1 MKQLVALVTTAMAL
15 STLAGCQ
22 QECKP
27 NQDVECWI
35 NALSDSQRVEKAVE
49 NIREIG
55 DKKAE
60 PALLEA
66 FKSNEDKPAIRE
78 RIAEIFRKWHTSEAV
93 PALLGAID
101 YTVGPDK
108 EGRRAKRTNRMNQKI
123 ASALGELGDKSAIQ
137 PLLRLMKST
146 KSPQVQRAAI
156 RALGKLKAREA
167 VGDLIALVEDS
178 TAHKIIRMNAIFA
191 LGEIADPQA
200 VPTLVL
206 SLYRDKAYYFF
217 QAGLALVKIGQP
229 AVEPLVKT
237 MMGQNLDAK
246 RLVEG
251 NMEILA
257 GALESNAAKVLG
269 DIGDPAAVEPLL
281 KMVEKVEN
289 WEAET
294 NKLLTITRLITALGS
309 IGDPRGLPVAV
320 KYLSKEFWDVRTIC
334 ADTINKIGDRSA
346 IKELLK
352 HATSGEHPKTRAPLI
367 EAIGNLGTT
376 EQLADLRQIA
386 EKQKDL
392 TVQKAVKESIKR
404 LEAYQ
409 QCQQKAQCWIGKLSD
424 KEAAVREK
432 AAYELGRL
440 KSPEALDALIKIM
453 RDPSEN
459 VRFAVIWALDKI
471 GSKKAVPAI
480 EKLVKEEKGSARYK
494 VVNYNYQLLAA
505 RLSRSG
511 S

>member
-1 MKQLVALVTTAMAL
+1 MKQSVVLATMTLSLVLL
-15 STLAGCQ
+15 SGCQ

-27 NQDVECWI
+27 NEDVDCWI
-35 NALSDSQRVEKAVE
+35 KALSDSQQTEKAVE
-49 NIREIG
+49 NIKEIG

-66 FKSNEDKPAIRE
+66 FKNNEDKPALRE
-78 RIAEIFRKWHTSEAV
+78 KIAEIFRKWHTKEAIG
-93 PALLGAID
+93 LLRGSID
-101 YTVGPDK
+101 FTAGPDR

-137 PLLRLMKST
+137 PLLRLMKFT
-146 KSPQVQRAAI
+146 KSPQVRRAAI
-156 RALGKLKAREA
+156 RALGKLKASEA
-167 VGDLIALVEDS
+167 VDDLIALVEDT

-191 LGEIADPQA
+191 LGEIASPKA
-200 VPTLVL
+200 VPTLIL

-217 QAGLALVKIGQP
+217 QAGLALVKIGRP

-281 KMVEKVEN
+281 KMVKKVES
-289 WEAET
+289 WETET
-294 NKLLTITRLITALGS
+294 NKMLTITRLITALGS

-334 ADTINKIGDRSA
+334 ADTINKISDRSA

-352 HATSGEHPKTRAPLI
+352 HASSGEHPKTRAPLI
-367 EAIGNLGTT
+367 EAIGNLGTA
-376 EQLADLRQIA
+376 EQLPALREIA
-386 EKQKDL
+386 AQQKDL
-392 TVQKAVKESIKR
+392 TVQKYVKESIKR

-409 QCQQKAQCWIGKLSD
+409 QCQQNAQCWIGKLAD
-424 KEAAVREK
+424 QEAAVREK
-432 AAYELGRL
+432 AAYELGRI
-440 KSPEALDALIKIM
+440 KSAEALEGLIKIM

-459 VRFAVIWALDKI
+459 VRFAVIWALDRI

-505 RLSRSG
+505 RLNRRG
-511 S
+511 N